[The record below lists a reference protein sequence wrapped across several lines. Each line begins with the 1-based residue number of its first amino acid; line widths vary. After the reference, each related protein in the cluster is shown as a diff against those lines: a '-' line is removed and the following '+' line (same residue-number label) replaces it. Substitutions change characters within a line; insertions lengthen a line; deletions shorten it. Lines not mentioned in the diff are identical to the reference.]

1 MLKENNKNIKMTNQI
16 MENAKKEINDLKSM
30 SNKDLLSIENV
41 TSAIQ
46 SPLSQPPVKSEMFS
60 PSSS

>member
-41 TSAIQ
+41 TSAI
-46 SPLSQPPVKSEMFS
+46 
-60 PSSS
+60 